1 MKQIF
6 RSKNM
11 YIKSNPIKL
20 YKNSMSRVI
29 YSMLCL
35 LLIGLLSCGTTD
47 EGGTA
52 PSVNYDSL
60 GISSF
65 SVVNGN
71 DVPIN
76 DTNAIPVDTS
86 FLLTF
91 DQSLGNMDSYVNSL
105 TSQIELLNMGGG
117 GGGQSH
123 YFKG

>member
-20 YKNSMSRVI
+20 YKNNMSKVI
-29 YSMLCL
+29 YSIICL
-35 LLIGLLSCGTTD
+35 LLIGLYLSCGVTD

-52 PSVNYDSL
+52 PSISYDSL

-105 TSQIELLNMGGG
+105 TSQIELLDMGGG
-117 GGGQSH
+117 GGQPH